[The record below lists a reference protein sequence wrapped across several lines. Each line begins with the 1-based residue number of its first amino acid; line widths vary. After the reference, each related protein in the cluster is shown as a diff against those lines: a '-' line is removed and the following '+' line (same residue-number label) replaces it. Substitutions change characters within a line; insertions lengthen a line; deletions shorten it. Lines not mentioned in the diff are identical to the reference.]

1 MIVQTD
7 PALISWVLGISN
19 GKPTRSGDFLRAL
32 ADAALRADALNY
44 AILRPAL
51 LELKEKYP
59 QYVDNSDPVFPPIS

>member
-7 PALISWVLGISN
+7 PALISWVLGIAN

-44 AILRPAL
+44 EILRPAL
-51 LELKEKYP
+51 LQLKEKYP
-59 QYVDNSDPVFPPIS
+59 QYLDDSDPVFPPIG